1 MFNKKKNAQ
10 ADMPVQA
17 EKKKDYYPV
26 YYIVNG
32 IQDYQKQMV
41 SKEVE
46 SLQEL
51 HEVEVSFDEVLE
63 ENSVLRETIGSFST
77 VFEAV
82 GKSAEDFDEVKKRIG
97 ESVEEAQS
105 KVDRLRDS
113 SQDVRNS
120 FSDIEAGFK
129 NFRESVDAIAES
141 MNQITAIANQTNM
154 LALNASIEAAR
165 AGEQGKGFAVVASEI
180 GKLAENSAESANEI
194 QEVSGAVIAAVNGL
208 AQETERLLTF
218 INESA
223 MKGYGDLVDT
233 SDKYRES
240 AERMDS
246 MMREVYEVAGRMKED
261 IGRIREYTDAI
272 DKVAADSSAEIA
284 HAAGNM
290 TDMSCHLSDIGEQT
304 HSSREMTDALFAE
317 VNRFKL

>member
-10 ADMPVQA
+10 ADMPAQV

-26 YYIVNG
+26 YYIVKG

-63 ENSVLRETIGSFST
+63 ENSILRETIGSFST
-77 VFEAV
+77 VFESV
-82 GKSAEDFDEVKKRIG
+82 GKSAEDFDAVKKRIG

-154 LALNASIEAAR
+154 LALHASIEAAR
-165 AGEQGKGFAVVASEI
+165 AGEAGRGFAVVAEEI
-180 GKLAENSAESANEI
+180 GSLAEESNKSAGSIKQIMADLKRQTAEAIAMEI
-194 QEVSGAVIAAVNGL
+194 
-208 AQETERLLTF
+208 R
-218 INESA
+218 
-223 MKGYGDLVDT
+223 
-233 SDKYRES
+233 
-240 AERMDS
+240 
-246 MMREVYEVAGRMKED
+246 
-261 IGRIREYTDAI
+261 
-272 DKVAADSSAEIA
+272 
-284 HAAGNM
+284 
-290 TDMSCHLSDIGEQT
+290 
-304 HSSREMTDALFAE
+304 
-317 VNRFKL
+317 